1 MSQTNVVSGFAKLTQ
16 LFLFILFVYALHQG
30 WRKIISRQT
39 LLKHA
44 EISQGTLIYPFL
56 AKPTGRFPVFIMW
69 KFILTV
75 TMWKHAISHSSEMKV
90 PYHRL

>member
-1 MSQTNVVSGFAKLTQ
+1 MSQTNVVSGFAKQ
-16 LFLFILFVYALHQG
+16 LSYSLFIFVFTRSPGL
-30 WRKIISRQT
+30 
-39 LLKHA
+39 A
-44 EISQGTLIYPFL
+44 EDYFSPDFIETRGNIPRTLISPFL

-75 TMWKHAISHSSEMKV
+75 ATWKHAISHSSEMKV

>member
-16 LFLFILFVYALHQG
+16 LFLFIFLFTRTPGL
-30 WRKIISRQT
+30 
-39 LLKHA
+39 A
-44 EISQGTLIYPFL
+44 EDYFSPDFIETRGNIQGTLIYPFL

-75 TMWKHAISHSSEMKV
+75 TTWKHAISHSSEMKV